1 MTEITREKL
10 CNVMRYLILFLLFV
24 PYFIFRIIMKIKI
37 YFHRIF
43 FYNKKFSKMFKSNKR
58 IRYKRIFRPQIIY
71 VIFSFNKGKDNFGFM
86 HYEWENT
93 CYDSDCFME
102 KGFEEY
108 TRDDLKGALDYDKY
122 DTCGRVDE
130 DFMKRVFAIPVSF
143 RLFKKIRH
151 QGNNYGNH

>member
-1 MTEITREKL
+1 MIEITREKL
-10 CNVMRYLILFLLFV
+10 CNVMRYLILFFTFV

-37 YFHRIF
+37 YFRRIF
-43 FYNKKFSKMFKSNKR
+43 FYKKKFSKMFKSNKR

-86 HYEWENT
+86 RYEWENT
-93 CYDSDCFME
+93 CYEYDEYDCFME

-108 TRDDLKGALDYDKY
+108 TKDDLEETFDYDKY
-122 DTCGRVDE
+122 DTYGRVDK

-143 RLFKKIRH
+143 RLFEKIR
-151 QGNNYGNH
+151 Y

>member
-1 MTEITREKL
+1 MIEITREKL
-10 CNVMRYLILFLLFV
+10 CNIMRYLILFFTFV

-37 YFHRIF
+37 YFRKIF
-43 FYNKKFSKMFKSNKR
+43 FYKKFLKMFKSNKR

-93 CYDSDCFME
+93 CYEFDDYDCFME
-102 KGFEEY
+102 KGLGEY
-108 TRDDLKGALDYDKY
+108 TKDDLEDTFDYDKY
-122 DTCGRVDE
+122 DTCGRVDK

-143 RLFKKIRH
+143 RLFEKIIR
-151 QGNNYGNH
+151 Q